1 MFQWHFIR
9 SSRIIRFG
17 CTVKLKCLLM
27 KPTHDD
33 IIDAKEVYI
42 QKSFRRYK
50 VKLEVL
56 LGSYLH
62 LYCVV
67 EISNFMYW
75 PIVLKR

>member
-1 MFQWHFIR
+1 
-9 SSRIIRFG
+9 
-17 CTVKLKCLLM
+17 M

-42 QKSFRRYK
+42 QMSFRRYK

-56 LGSYLH
+56 IGSYLH
-62 LYCVV
+62 LYFVV

-75 PIVLKR
+75 PIVLNR